1 MSAIDFM
8 PYWIV
13 GSVIVVS
20 LLCPLFMG
28 PQGFI
33 ATAGVLPFAIAYL
46 IFDRMLRRREAEQ
59 GGGAH

>member
-13 GSVIVVS
+13 AAAIAAS
-20 LLCPLFMG
+20 LLCPLFIG
-28 PQGFI
+28 AQGFI
-33 ATAGVLPFAIAYL
+33 VTAAVLPFAIAYL
-46 IFDRMLRRREAEQ
+46 LFDRALKRREAE

>member
-13 GSVIVVS
+13 GSVILVS
-20 LLCPLFMG
+20 LLCPLFLG
-28 PQGFI
+28 LQGFI
-33 ATAGVLPFAIAYL
+33 ATAAVLPFAIAYL
-46 IFDRMLRRREAEQ
+46 FVDRSLRRREAEE

>member
-1 MSAIDFM
+1 MSSIDFM

-20 LLCPLFMG
+20 LLCPLFLG
-28 PQGFI
+28 AQGFI
-33 ATAGVLPFAIAYL
+33 ATAAVLPFAIAYL
-46 IFDRMLRRREAEQ
+46 FLDRALRRREAE

>member
-13 GSVIVVS
+13 GIVILAS
-20 LLCPLFMG
+20 LLCPLFLG
-28 PQGFI
+28 AQGFV

-46 IFDRMLRRREAEQ
+46 VVDRRLQRREAE
-59 GGGAH
+59 GTSH